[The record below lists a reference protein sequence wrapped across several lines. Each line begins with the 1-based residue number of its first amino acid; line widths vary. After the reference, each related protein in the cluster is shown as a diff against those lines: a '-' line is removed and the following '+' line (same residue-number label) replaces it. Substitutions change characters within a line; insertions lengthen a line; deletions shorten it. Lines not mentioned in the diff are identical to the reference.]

1 MSLWKDEIR
10 KRLAGLKLEP
20 TREAEI
26 VEELAQHLEDRYA
39 ELLAGANDE
48 EASRGALAELSESE
62 VLTRELRRIE
72 RAARDSSIVLGARR
86 KNMFADLL
94 QDLRYGLRTLRKN
107 PGFTIAAVLLL
118 ALGIGANSAIFSVVS
133 AVLLRPLDYHDPDRI
148 VMIWETEKRGEPTLV
163 SPANFVDWSEQNQS
177 LTHIAALRSWD
188 GNLSGADE
196 PERIQGTL
204 ATAQLFD
211 VLGVQPLLGRTFSND
226 EDQVGRGLVVVLG
239 YGLWRRRF
247 GGDPDVVG
255 RLVTINGIDRTVI
268 GVMPGSFQFTL
279 LTAGSSAVQSE
290 MWAPLVMDANYRA
303 RRDLG
308 QLRVIA
314 RMKPDVAPGQAQA
327 ELSAITARQQ
337 TDSTANSGVQV
348 VGLHR
353 NLVSDARPALFVL
366 LGAVGCVL
374 LIACANV
381 ANLLLAR
388 AAARTKEVAI
398 RAALGAD
405 RARVIRQLLTE
416 SLLLSMIGGTLG
428 FTLAVWITRILVAL
442 SPENLPRVQEIG
454 IDWRVLSFTMAIS
467 LVTGVAF
474 GLVPA
479 LQMSKTDVCEALK
492 EGGRNSV
499 HGFGWRG
506 LRKALVVSELA
517 FALLLLVGAGLM
529 VKSVWRLSSVDAGFD
544 AGNVLTMRVTLPG
557 ARYGEDAERFAFFDQ
572 VLQRVETLPGI
583 EAAGVAS
590 AVPLTGWQNTAP
602 FLIEGRQEMT
612 EAQESHV
619 VSPDYFRAMG
629 IALLAGRVF
638 NDMDRAESAKVSIL
652 SQGLARRYWPDEDPI
667 GKRIRLG
674 GDPQEPW
681 RAIVGIVGDI
691 RQKGLDGEA
700 TREYY
705 IPYKQD
711 TWGMTYDLT
720 VVMRTAGDPRGLVG
734 PAQEQVRAVDR
745 GLPVHHVRTMAQLR
759 AQSSAPRRF
768 LMMLL
773 TSFGGVALL
782 LAAVGIYGVISYGI
796 SRRTHEIG
804 IRLALGA
811 QVTDVLKLVFRQGLM
826 LILIGIGIGLAGAW
840 VLTRIMSSL
849 LFDVTPTDPATFSS
863 VAVVLAAVA
872 TLACYLPARRATM
885 VDPMIALRCE

>member
-1 MSLWKDEIR
+1 
-10 KRLAGLKLEP
+10 
-20 TREAEI
+20 
-26 VEELAQHLEDRYA
+26 
-39 ELLAGANDE
+39 
-48 EASRGALAELSESE
+48 
-62 VLTRELRRIE
+62 
-72 RAARDSSIVLGARR
+72 
-86 KNMFADLL
+86 
-94 QDLRYGLRTLRKN
+94 
-107 PGFTIAAVLLL
+107 
-118 ALGIGANSAIFSVVS
+118 
-133 AVLLRPLDYHDPDRI
+133 
-148 VMIWETEKRGEPTLV
+148 
-163 SPANFVDWSEQNQS
+163 
-177 LTHIAALRSWD
+177 
-188 GNLSGADE
+188 
-196 PERIQGTL
+196 
-204 ATAQLFD
+204 
-211 VLGVQPLLGRTFSND
+211 
-226 EDQVGRGLVVVLG
+226 
-239 YGLWRRRF
+239 
-247 GGDPDVVG
+247 
-255 RLVTINGIDRTVI
+255 
-268 GVMPGSFQFTL
+268 
-279 LTAGSSAVQSE
+279 
-290 MWAPLVMDANYRA
+290 
-303 RRDLG
+303 
-308 QLRVIA
+308 
-314 RMKPDVAPGQAQA
+314 
-327 ELSAITARQQ
+327 
-337 TDSTANSGVQV
+337 
-348 VGLHR
+348 
-353 NLVSDARPALFVL
+353 
-366 LGAVGCVL
+366 
-374 LIACANV
+374 
-381 ANLLLAR
+381 
-388 AAARTKEVAI
+388 
-398 RAALGAD
+398 
-405 RARVIRQLLTE
+405 
-416 SLLLSMIGGTLG
+416 
-428 FTLAVWITRILVAL
+428 
-442 SPENLPRVQEIG
+442 
-454 IDWRVLSFTMAIS
+454 
-467 LVTGVAF
+467 
-474 GLVPA
+474 
-479 LQMSKTDVCEALK
+479 
-492 EGGRNSV
+492 
-499 HGFGWRG
+499 
-506 LRKALVVSELA
+506 
-517 FALLLLVGAGLM
+517 
-529 VKSVWRLSSVDAGFD
+529 
-544 AGNVLTMRVTLPG
+544 
-557 ARYGEDAERFAFFDQ
+557 
-572 VLQRVETLPGI
+572 
-583 EAAGVAS
+583 
-590 AVPLTGWQNTAP
+590 
-602 FLIEGRQEMT
+602 MT
-612 EAQESHV
+612 EAEESHV